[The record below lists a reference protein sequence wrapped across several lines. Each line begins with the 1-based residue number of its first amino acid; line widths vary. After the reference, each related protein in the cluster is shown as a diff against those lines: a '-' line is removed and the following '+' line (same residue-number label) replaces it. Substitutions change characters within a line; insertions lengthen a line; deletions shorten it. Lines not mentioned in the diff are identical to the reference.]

1 MALLTEAVAK
11 TCGICSACIH
21 EAVCIYPRSKG
32 QIVLNC
38 GQFEPC
44 PPIRRPPP
52 SRDQVELEKL
62 WKKSS
67 SKESETK
74 FKGLCSS
81 CEDRNVCIY
90 LKPAGGVWR
99 CEEYR

>member
-1 MALLTEAVAK
+1 MAILTEAVA
-11 TCGICSACIH
+11 TTRGVCSACKH
-21 EAVCIYPRSKG
+21 EAGCIYPKSKG

-38 GQFEPC
+38 EQFELGS
-44 PPIRRPPP
+44 PIPRTSPGL
-52 SRDQVELEKL
+52 DQMELEKL
-62 WKKSS
+62 WRKPSPE
-67 SKESETK
+67 ESETK

-90 LKPAGGVWR
+90 PKPAGGVWR